1 MDPMNSDSDSCNALG
16 YDDPL
21 LDSISIPDY
30 VKNYVPR
37 ENELNTVT
45 KSGHQIRF
53 IFSNVQFTNF
63 ELEHIRAFKVFAI
76 QKLEGPQLDTNLAL
90 ESFKRRF
97 GGTAFADD
105 GYLLRCLIGN
115 NYRYQAALDDM
126 KENLQWRKSTL
137 PIRRHEV
144 EGVLSR
150 GIIYVH
156 GRDRC
161 MRPVVVLQLSNVGKC
176 SHELVLRCIFF
187 MLELTIRKLMIPGRI
202 EQWRVIVDMN
212 GTNLLG
218 MQVTLIKQIARALT
232 VNYRGRLSQMF
243 LINAPYIISGLWGL
257 VKNVLPEVTQE
268 KIQISSGKNT
278 KKLLENMD
286 ASQLEKKFGGTAANV
301 SVYDIPV
308 MPEM

>member
-1 MDPMNSDSDSCNALG
+1 MDPMSTEPDSSSALG
-16 YDDPL
+16 CDDPL
-21 LDSISIPDY
+21 LDSIVIPDY
-30 VKNYVPR
+30 VKNYVPQQ
-37 ENELNTVT
+37 NEYNTVT

-53 IFSNVQFTNF
+53 IFSNVQFTDF
-63 ELEHIRAFKVFAI
+63 ESEHLHAFKIFAI
-76 QKLEGPQLDTNLAL
+76 RKLDGPQLDANEAVAL
-90 ESFKRRF
+90 FKKHF
-97 GGTAFADD
+97 EGTPFADD

-115 NYRYQAALDDM
+115 NYKYQTALEDM
-126 KENLQWRKSTL
+126 KENLQWRKTTL
-137 PIRRHEV
+137 PIQRHEV
-144 EGVLSR
+144 EGVISR

-161 MRPVVVLQLSNVGKC
+161 MRPVVVLQLSNVGKTP
-176 SHELVLRCIFF
+176 HDAVLRCIFF
-187 MLELTIRKLMIPGRI
+187 MLEVTIHRLMVPGRV
-202 EQWRVIVDMN
+202 EQWKVIVDMN

-218 MQVTLIKQIARALT
+218 MQVSLIKQIARALT

-243 LINAPYIISGLWGL
+243 LINAPYIISGLWGI

-286 ASQLEKKFGGTAANV
+286 PSQLEKKFGGKAANV
-301 SVYDIPV
+301 TVYDIPV